1 MLLRKMILKKML
13 LKKKNWKK
21 ANIKEKIKIENN
33 TNNNRKKSRDGE
45 EFWQVYQTVCYHF

>member
-1 MLLRKMILKKML
+1 MLLREMILKKML
-13 LKKKNWKK
+13 LKKKK